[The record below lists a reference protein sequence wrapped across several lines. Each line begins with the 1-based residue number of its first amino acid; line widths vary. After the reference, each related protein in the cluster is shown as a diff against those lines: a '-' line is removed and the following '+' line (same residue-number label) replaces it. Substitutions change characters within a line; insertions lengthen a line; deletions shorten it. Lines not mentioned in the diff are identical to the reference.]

1 MHILNINS
9 TLDSILGGGTAERT
23 MQMSRYLSMEKKIVV
38 SVLTL
43 NIGITDQ
50 VKNKLTGVN
59 LITIPCINNRFLVPF
74 ITNKK
79 ISESIR
85 KADVI
90 HLMSHWTIIN
100 LIAYFWILKY
110 KKPYVVCPAGAL
122 PIFGRSKILKKLYN
136 LLGGNSYIKNAN
148 ITIAISNDELDHF
161 LSYKVDKK
169 NTLLIPNGI
178 EPNSYLNKNDN
189 LIRKKFSIGGSPFL
203 LFVGRLNY
211 IKGPDLLLEAFS
223 QIEKKYP
230 NYKLIFVGPDNG
242 MKNSLILESEKLGLS
257 DKVKFIGYVDGELKS
272 MLFHAANLLVIP
284 SRSEAMS
291 IVVLESAITS
301 TPVLMTNTCGLE
313 EMTGANGAISVN
325 PNAASISKGLLETLK
340 KDSNLTLRG
349 EKLKKY
355 VESKFTWDQIV
366 KEYIKMYENIL
377 SKSLK

>member
-9 TLDSILGGGTAERT
+9 SLDPILGGGTAERT

-43 NIGITDQ
+43 NLGITDE
-50 VKNKLTGVN
+50 VKNKLTDVN
-59 LITIPCINNRFLVPF
+59 LIIIPCINNRFLVPS

-85 KADVI
+85 KADII

-100 LIAYFWILKY
+100 LVAYFWILKY

-148 ITIAISNDELDHF
+148 ISIAVSDDELGHF
-161 LSYKVDKK
+161 MSYKVDK
-169 NTLLIPNGI
+169 NNILLIPNGI
-178 EPNSYLNKNDN
+178 EPNSYLNKNNN
-189 LIRKKFSIGGSPFL
+189 LIRKKFSIGGGPFL

-230 NYKLIFVGPDNG
+230 DYTLIFVGPDSG

-313 EMTGANGAISVN
+313 EMTGVNGAISVN
-325 PNAASISKGLLETLK
+325 PDAASISKGLLEILK

-355 VESKFTWDQIV
+355 VESKFIWDQIV

-377 SKSLK
+377 SKLPK